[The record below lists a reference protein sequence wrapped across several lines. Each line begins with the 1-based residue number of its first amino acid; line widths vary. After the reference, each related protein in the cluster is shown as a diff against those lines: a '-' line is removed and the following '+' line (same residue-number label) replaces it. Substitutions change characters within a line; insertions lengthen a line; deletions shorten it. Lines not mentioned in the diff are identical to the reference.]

1 MKSRLPLL
9 FLAMGLSSC
18 APLPPLVTD
27 PLPSEKV
34 PEAEAKSEEPLS
46 EDSTAN
52 VPKAEA
58 SDSAENSE
66 PFVPLTPAEP
76 VSEDSANSG
85 KTSPTASAYPTMD
98 IPRELRR
105 DFRVG
110 ILVGVSKAEISGT
123 FAVGVHEADSASG
136 KTQSG
141 KLKLSAQGKQVRFAS
156 DAADSVWIFPAD
168 GTKLS
173 VGKKEYRGKLLVVND
188 AGNLN
193 VVNVLPIEDYL
204 KGVVPHEIGKLDG
217 SMFEALKVQAVAA
230 RTYAYRHYNSRVS
243 QGFDVYAT
251 VQDQVYNGSS
261 DESPLANAAVDS
273 TRGLVLTF
281 NDNPIEAYYHSTCGG
296 YTEGVETWGQAPVSY
311 LRSQNDMKSAD
322 SAWCA
327 GPHSSWK
334 KVYSEKELVSMFKRN
349 FKEARAEG
357 KSNFGGIQQIE
368 IKSTFPGGRVAEL
381 EVLTDKGIFTVRGDR
396 TRWLFKE
403 GSKILSS
410 SKFKIEKNGKV
421 WVLDGSGFGHG
432 IGMCQMGA
440 RARAKAGQTF
450 DEILYSYY
458 PGTVLKCVGNAE

>member
-1 MKSRLPLL
+1 MKSRFPLL

-27 PLPSEKV
+27 PLPNETA
-34 PEAEAKSEEPLS
+34 PEASA
-46 EDSTAN
+46 
-52 VPKAEA
+52 KAETAPSENFSTEVSNAQA
-58 SDSAENSE
+58 SDSAETSA

-76 VSEDSANSG
+76 ISEDSAVREKAPSRAAVY
-85 KTSPTASAYPTMD
+85 SPMD
-98 IPRELRR
+98 IPKEMRR

-110 ILVGVSKAEISGT
+110 ILVGVSKAEISGAYT
-123 FAVGVHEADSASG
+123 VAIHAADSASG
-136 KTQSG
+136 KARSG
-141 KLKLSAQGKQVRFAS
+141 KLKLSAQGKRVHFAS
-156 DAADSVWIFPAD
+156 ETADSVWIFPAD
-168 GTKLS
+168 KARLS
-173 VGKKEYRGKLLVVND
+173 VGNKEYRGKLLIVNI

-193 VVNVLPIEDYL
+193 VVNVLPVEDYL
-204 KGVVPHEIGKLDG
+204 KGVVPHEIGKLDS

-261 DESPLANAAVDS
+261 DESSLASAAVDS

-281 NDNPIEAYYHSTCGG
+281 DDNPIEAYYHSTCGG
-296 YTEGVETWGQAPVSY
+296 YTEGVETWGQVPVPY
-311 LRSQNDMKSAD
+311 LRSQNDMKNAD

-368 IKSTFPGGRVAEL
+368 IKSTFPGGHIAEL

-421 WVLDGSGFGHG
+421 WVLDGAGFGHG

-450 DEILYSYY
+450 DEILYAYY